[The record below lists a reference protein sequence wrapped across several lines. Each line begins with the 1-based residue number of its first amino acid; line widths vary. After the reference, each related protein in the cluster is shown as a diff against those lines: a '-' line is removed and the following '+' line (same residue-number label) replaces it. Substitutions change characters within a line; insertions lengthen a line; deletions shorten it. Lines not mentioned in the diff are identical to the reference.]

1 MNRITILT
9 GLSLLLIA
17 FCAIWTLTSGSTP
30 LEQVWNGA
38 IERLSG
44 SSQQW
49 NPLLDERL
57 PRLIVLLCTGAA
69 WAVSGAVMQALFHNP
84 LATQSALGIT
94 FGGSLLV
101 LLVFFL
107 DWHLHYP
114 WSVPLA
120 AVAGCLSALVIV
132 YSICR
137 AHGHIQV
144 YDLLLTGLAIST
156 LLVAVQRAFLYALRD
171 DWHLIQTVVEWEA
184 GSTFD
189 RHWRHVHMQLPL
201 TLIGLWGCLAYRQEI
216 NILCLGDEEAKNLG
230 VDVRKVR
237 WRLFLCVS
245 LLTGGAIAAAGI
257 IAFFGMMLPHFVRLL
272 IGPDNRRLIPLCI
285 LTGAAALG
293 SLDVALRGF
302 ELYSLSIGNL
312 SAVIG
317 GLFFIALLYEQR
329 RYPLARESL

>member
-1 MNRITILT
+1 MSRIVFLT
-9 GLSLLLIA
+9 ASSVLLLC
-17 FCAIWTLTSGSTP
+17 FCTVWILTSGSTP
-30 LEQVWNGA
+30 WDQVWEGA
-38 IERLSG
+38 LARLQGTSD
-44 SSQQW
+44 QW

-57 PRLIVLLCTGAA
+57 PRLIVLICTGAA

-120 AVAGCLSALVIV
+120 AVAGCLIALIVV

-137 AHGHIQV
+137 VHGNIQV

-156 LLVAVQRAFLYALRD
+156 LLVAVQRALMYALRN
-171 DWHLIQTVVEWEA
+171 DWHLIQTVSEWEA
-184 GSTFD
+184 GNTFD

-201 TLIGLWGCLAYRQEI
+201 TLIGLWGCITYRQEI

-245 LLTGGAIAAAGI
+245 LLTGGAIAAVGI
-257 IAFFGMMLPHFVRLL
+257 IAFFGMMLPHLIRLL
-272 IGPDNRRLIPLCI
+272 IGPDNRRLIPLCVLI
-285 LTGAAALG
+285 GGASLAG
-293 SLDVALRGF
+293 LDVILRAF
-302 ELYSLSIGNL
+302 ELYSLSIGNI

-317 GLFFIALLYEQR
+317 GIFFLALLYEQR
-329 RYPLARESL
+329 RYPMARGGV

>member
-1 MNRITILT
+1 MRVILLNMFCLVFLCVCAFWILT
-9 GLSLLLIA
+9 
-17 FCAIWTLTSGSTP
+17 TGSTP
-30 LEQVWNGA
+30 WDQVWEGA
-38 IERLSG
+38 QARLMG
-44 SSQQW
+44 TSQEW

-57 PRLIVLLCTGAA
+57 PRLIVLICTGAA

-101 LLVFFL
+101 ILVFYL

-114 WSVPLA
+114 WSLPLA
-120 AVAGCLSALVIV
+120 AVVGCLIALMLV

-137 AHGHIQV
+137 VHGHIQV

-156 LLVAVQRAFLYALRD
+156 LLVAVERALMYALRD
-171 DWHLIQTVVEWEA
+171 DWHLIQTLSEWEA

-201 TLIGLWGCLAYRQEI
+201 TLIGLWGCLKYRQEI
-216 NILCLGDEEAKNLG
+216 NILSLGDDEAKNLG
-230 VDVRKVR
+230 VDVGKVR

-245 LLTGGAIAAAGI
+245 LLTGGAIAAVGI
-257 IAFFGMMLPHFVRLL
+257 IAFFGMMLPHLIRLL
-272 IGPDNRRLIPLCI
+272 IGPDNRRLIPMCI
-285 LTGAAALG
+285 LIGAATLAT
-293 SLDVALRGF
+293 LDVVLRSF
-302 ELYSLSIGNL
+302 ELYSFSIGNI

-317 GLFFIALLYEQR
+317 GLFFIILLYEQR
-329 RYPLARESL
+329 RTNLVRGGL